1 MGTRA
6 FIWIGRGGWLWQAMT
21 NLSHVV
27 NHLSFGPPVDEDIVK
42 RLERWGTSGL
52 RTPILAASGLSGKAV
67 AGCSSI
73 WD

>member
-6 FIWIGRGGWLWQAMT
+6 LISIGGCVWHWQAMT

-42 RLERWGTSGL
+42 RLERWVISGL
-52 RTPILAASGLSGKAV
+52 RTCVFTAS
-67 AGCSSI
+67 
-73 WD
+73 